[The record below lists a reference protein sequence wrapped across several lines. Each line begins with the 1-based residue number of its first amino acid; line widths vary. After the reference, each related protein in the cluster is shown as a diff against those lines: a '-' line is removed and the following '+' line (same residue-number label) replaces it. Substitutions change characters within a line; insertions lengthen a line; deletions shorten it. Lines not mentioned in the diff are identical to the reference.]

1 MLIAIVGGGPAGVSC
16 AAFLKRY
23 NVDVVIY
30 EKRTIGGLIENAWF
44 VENFPLVEPAPG
56 EFLVEKFRNI
66 VKENN
71 IDIVYDEIFK
81 ITKREN
87 YGNDGKIKLVGK
99 NNVYFSDIVVIATG
113 TKPKRIEKF
122 EISNRIVYEFRDLP
136 KDAKNIAFYG
146 GGDVSFDGAIKNA
159 MRGNSSTVFV
169 RGNKIK
175 AVPKLVKEVERLG
188 IPVRINDEILNVESK
203 NSIDD
208 KIIVETSKGRYTFDA
223 LLIAIGRLEN
233 RPEIENVEIGKEV
246 YIIGDVAHVDFRQ
259 SSIAIGDG
267 VKCAMEILKKIEI

>member
-1 MLIAIVGGGPAGVSC
+1 MSIAIVGGGPAGVSC
-16 AAFLKRY
+16 AVFLKRY
-23 NVDVVIY
+23 NVDVIIY
-30 EKRTIGGLIENAWF
+30 EKRTIGGLIENAWL
-44 VENFPLVEPAPG
+44 VENFPLIEPTPG
-56 EFLVEKFRNI
+56 EFLVEKFKNI

-71 IDIVYDEIFK
+71 IDVVYDEIFK
-81 ITKREN
+81 ITKRDG
-87 YGNDGKIKLVGK
+87 YGNGGNIKLIGK

-136 KDAKNIAFYG
+136 KDARDIAFYG

-159 MRGNSSTVFV
+159 MKGNSSTIFV

-175 AVPKLVKEVERLG
+175 AVPKLVKEIEKIG
-188 IPVRINDEILNVESK
+188 ISVRINEEILNVESK
-203 NSIDD
+203 NSINDG
-208 KIIVETSKGRYTFDA
+208 IIIETSKGKYIFDA

-233 RPEIENVEIGKEV
+233 RPLIEDIEIGDRA
-246 YIIGDVAHVDFRQ
+246 YIIGDAAHVDFRQ

-267 VKCAMEILKKIEI
+267 IRCAMEILRKMEK